1 MDPVDGSI
9 RAADDAEPLA
19 DGRTRVGLDLPENGS
34 IFVLLRRGTGER
46 APLPQKIT
54 GRERPLEGPWQVRF
68 DPAWGGPESIR
79 FEKLLPWNEHPEEGI
94 RFYSGTA
101 VYRKTFELTEDEAAA
116 PLELSLGSVGSVAR
130 VSVNGQEAAR
140 LWTAPW
146 SADLTGKV
154 RAGTNELEIE
164 VTNVW
169 ANRLI
174 GDAAAPPERRLTKTN
189 VQYFAPGM
197 KHRPH
202 QGFSPDDPLIPSG
215 LIGPVTLT
223 LGGEEYGRFRAL
235 RLDSFTFS
243 YKLGR
248 IVLYWPGAAHLRA
261 PAISSPQKE
270 TNSLER

>member
-1 MDPVDGSI
+1 
-9 RAADDAEPLA
+9 
-19 DGRTRVGLDLPENGS
+19 
-34 IFVLLRRGTGER
+34 
-46 APLPQKIT
+46 
-54 GRERPLEGPWQVRF
+54 
-68 DPAWGGPESIR
+68 
-79 FEKLLPWNEHPEEGI
+79 I

-130 VSVNGQEAAR
+130 VSVNGQETAR

-174 GDAAAPPERRLTKTN
+174 GDAAVPPERRLTKTN
-189 VQYFAPGM
+189 VQYFAPGV

-202 QGFSPDDPLIPSG
+202 QGFSPDEPLVPSG

-223 LGGEEYGRFRAL
+223 LGGE
-235 RLDSFTFS
+235 
-243 YKLGR
+243 
-248 IVLYWPGAAHLRA
+248 
-261 PAISSPQKE
+261 
-270 TNSLER
+270 